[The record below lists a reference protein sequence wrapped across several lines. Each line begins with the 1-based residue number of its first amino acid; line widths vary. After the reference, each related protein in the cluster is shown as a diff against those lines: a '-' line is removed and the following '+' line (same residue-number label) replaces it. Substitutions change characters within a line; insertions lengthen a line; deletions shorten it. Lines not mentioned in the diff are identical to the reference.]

1 MGIRVKRCPFCHE
14 KFENSFELDGKRYK
28 YIQKHSNNVK
38 SKTIKDSSKIKLSVS
53 EKISTVRF
61 DIKKYKCVN
70 YAKHGWTEES
80 YNDKNWYHVIFDD
93 KPIHNGKRYYYQES
107 KLYHSDDFIKKY
119 QQLAKDELDNEI
131 INEIQHLP
139 SEHPIYKFFKIKLA
153 DILNV
158 NSDSITIPDEIGLV
172 NLQILL
178 YHLKGFSQE
187 LIAKILFIKSRAT
200 ASTVL
205 KELMSKE
212 NINIKEFSLN
222 CSIAY
227 RLKDKKII
235 ESKYY
240 NKYSAEDFHYIN

>member
-1 MGIRVKRCPFCHE
+1 MGNRIIRCPFCKASINKTIE
-14 KFENSFELDGKRYK
+14 RDGKTYK
-28 YIQKHSNNVK
+28 LIKIHSNSLKTKTHKSESIRNIKESLKVSIKKFDIVK
-38 SKTIKDSSKIKLSVS
+38 YRCFNYKEHGWSKTFKNS
-53 EKISTVRF
+53 E
-61 DIKKYKCVN
+61 D
-70 YAKHGWTEES
+70 
-80 YNDKNWYHVIFDD
+80 WYYVIFED
-93 KPIHNGKRYYYQES
+93 KPVHNGKRYYYQES
-107 KLYHSDDFIKKY
+107 KLYHSEDFIKKY

-131 INEIQHLP
+131 INAIQHLP
-139 SEHPIYKFFKIKLA
+139 SEHPIYKFFKIKLS

-200 ASTVL
+200 VSTVL
-205 KELMSKE
+205 KELMGKE
-212 NINIKEFSLN
+212 NINIKELSLN
-222 CSIAY
+222 CSITY